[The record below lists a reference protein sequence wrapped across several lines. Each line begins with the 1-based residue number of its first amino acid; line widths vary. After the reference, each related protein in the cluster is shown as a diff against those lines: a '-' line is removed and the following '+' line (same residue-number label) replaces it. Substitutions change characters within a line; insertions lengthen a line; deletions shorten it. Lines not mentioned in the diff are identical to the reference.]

1 MSFIVFLV
9 ITITFFIAHWIPGD
23 PTALWVGSH
32 PTEEQLDEARRVLGF
47 DEPLSLIHI

>member
-9 ITITFFIAHWIPGD
+9 ITITFFIAHWVPGD

-32 PTEEQLDEARRVLGF
+32 PTEDKLENASITMGLDDTVVCIL
-47 DEPLSLIHI
+47 